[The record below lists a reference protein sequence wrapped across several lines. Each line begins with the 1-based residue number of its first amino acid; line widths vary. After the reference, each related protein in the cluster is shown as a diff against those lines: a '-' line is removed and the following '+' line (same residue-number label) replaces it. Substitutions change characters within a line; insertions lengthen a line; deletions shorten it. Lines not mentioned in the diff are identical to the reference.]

1 MRRNGFEVEPTYDSK
16 GVCRGYSVGEKLY
29 DLDGNYSST
38 VMYKASAG
46 GFGHGRD
53 LTVSKLFGTW
63 QKQHPEMEEARTKSY
78 RWKDHEIMGSVPMI
92 IHAPIV
98 TLLNELIEIIMPF
111 NPIHT
116 SECFAYLRIIF
127 SCKDTNIF
135 SFSQIFSEEIDQEHL
150 VH

>member
-1 MRRNGFEVEPTYDSK
+1 MLCQLLDNVYMQYLTNLQES
-16 GVCRGYSVGEKLY
+16 RGRF
-29 DLDGNYSST
+29 
-38 VMYKASAG
+38 YK
-46 GFGHGRD
+46 
-53 LTVSKLFGTW
+53 
-63 QKQHPEMEEARTKSY
+63 
-78 RWKDHEIMGSVPMI
+78 IMGSVPMI

-135 SFSQIFSEEIDQEHL
+135 SFSQIFSEEIDQENRPRDL
-150 VH
+150 CL